1 MASAVYFILLHN
13 VTNLAETWW
22 WRACPSSQ
30 RGDYRGG
37 YLYSDCT
44 LKNRHHSQNSA
55 FCQQV
60 IARITP
66 LRNLLKTSR
75 RNVCRGLAYALAENG
90 RLVDLSGFSDQAS
103 IVGVVGLDKS
113 VGTLCLMSAVVVGA
127 IMVPIAGW
135 LTDRF
140 GRVLVY
146 RSLAI
151 FQLLITFPVWVAS
164 SATVA
169 VPDTHILFW
178 VLGIGAWVC
187 LVHKVLFCL
196 NSLVL
201 AIVILASHWQGKFSA
216 VIAGWDRANCWSAII
231 SFGDPH

>member
-1 MASAVYFILLHN
+1 MIIAVAIYIRLH
-13 VTNLAETWW
+13 LKES
-22 WRACPSSQ
+22 PSFAKLEA
-30 RGDYRGG
+30 R
-37 YLYSDCT
+37 
-44 LKNRHHSQNSA
+44 
-55 FCQQV
+55 QQV
-60 IARITP
+60 TESP

-75 RNVCRGLAYALAENG
+75 RNVFVGIGLRLAENG
-90 RLVDLSGFSDQAS
+90 GSSIYQALAIS
-103 IVGVVGLDKS
+103 YIVGVVGLDKS

-151 FQLLITFPVWVAS
+151 FQLLITFPVWWS
-164 SATVA
+164 FSHGN
-169 VPDTHILFW
+169 VPVTIVSLSLA
-178 VLGIGAWVC
+178 LGIGAGVC

-201 AIVILASHWQGKFSA
+201 AIVILASHWQGKFLPLLPEGSRHWL
-216 VIAGWDRANCWSAII
+216 VLQ
-231 SFGDPH
+231 SFLGDPH